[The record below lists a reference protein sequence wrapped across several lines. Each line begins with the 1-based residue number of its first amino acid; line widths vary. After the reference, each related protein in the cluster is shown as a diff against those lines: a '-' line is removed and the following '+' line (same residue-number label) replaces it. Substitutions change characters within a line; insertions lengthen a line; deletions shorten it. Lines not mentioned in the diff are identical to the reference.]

1 MAASSAATLTL
12 TKRTPG
18 SWNADFDA
26 VVKSLQRVPTPI
38 TRSASRASRLA
49 AGVPVAPIAPSADG
63 WSEGSAPRPA
73 CVSATGIPVASASAR
88 SAPVASA

>member
-1 MAASSAATLTL
+1 MAASIPATLTP

-18 SWNADFDA
+18 SWKADFDA

-38 TRSASRASRLA
+38 TRSASRASRFA
-49 AGVPVAPIAPSADG
+49 AGVPVAPTAPSASG
-63 WSEGSAPRPA
+63 CALGSAPRPA
-73 CVSATGIPVASASAR
+73 CVSATGMPVASANAR